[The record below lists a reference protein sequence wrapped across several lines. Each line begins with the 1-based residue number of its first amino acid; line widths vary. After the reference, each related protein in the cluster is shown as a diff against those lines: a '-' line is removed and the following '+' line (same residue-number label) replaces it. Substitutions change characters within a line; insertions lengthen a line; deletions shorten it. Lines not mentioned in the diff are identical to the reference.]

1 MKTIKSNRYIHTLM
15 GETVDK
21 KTVFLVCLVSFV
33 FFWIGIL
40 SPIVTDNVFVYVGA
54 LVPFYGFYMILYYL
68 ENRADCN
75 FETSKS
81 LIVGSGTSAFISS
94 VASLLGV
101 ISFFDVWGISNEFFF
116 APRMMLAVNFIP
128 SVLLVI
134 SCFFDK
140 AFSEVSSD
148 TDLYVASD

>member
-1 MKTIKSNRYIHTLM
+1 M
-15 GETVDK
+15 
-21 KTVFLVCLVSFV
+21 
-33 FFWIGIL
+33 
-40 SPIVTDNVFVYVGA
+40 
-54 LVPFYGFYMILYYL
+54 
-68 ENRADCN
+68 
-75 FETSKS
+75 
-81 LIVGSGTSAFISS
+81 
-94 VASLLGV
+94 
-101 ISFFDVWGISNEFFF
+101 WGISNEFFF

>member
-40 SPIVTDNVFVYVGA
+40 SPIVTDNVFVGA

-94 VASLLGV
+94 VTSLLGV

-134 SCFFDK
+134 SCSFDK